1 MLRHAELDTAEGW
14 RNREGKLNT
23 IVWRLFGKLL
33 LVVTGFFVLPTYAAD
48 VADAAAAANAAN
60 AAGTSDGPSVCPG
73 QQAIPM
79 SLGHTGLFAVRL
91 TVNGTE
97 GRYLVDSG
105 ANRST
110 LDMAEAKRNNAEL
123 IPYEGGPPGHGH
135 AMLQLMAGTMALGNE
150 DFGVTN
156 LDFLNIPTKRYG
168 GEPFAGQLGMSFF
181 IRFKATIDFADS
193 VMCITVPEAGA

>member
-1 MLRHAELDTAEGW
+1 
-14 RNREGKLNT
+14 
-23 IVWRLFGKLL
+23 
-33 LVVTGFFVLPTYAAD
+33 
-48 VADAAAAANAAN
+48 
-60 AAGTSDGPSVCPG
+60 
-73 QQAIPM
+73 M
-79 SLGHTGLFAVRL
+79 SLEHTGLFTVRL
-91 TVNGTE
+91 TVNSAE

-110 LDMAEAKRNNAEL
+110 LDMAEAKRNKADM
-123 IPYEGGPPGHGH
+123 IPYEGGPSGHGH
-135 AMLQLMAGTMALGNE
+135 AVLKLMAGAISLGNE

-193 VMCITVPEAGA
+193 VICITVPEAGA